1 MVVGRVRA
9 GLKRNAAGALA
20 PLGLLLALLPG
31 LAGAQQNYPYPGYM
45 PFPYGGQQ
53 PQGETANAAPPYQQG
68 WPPFGGYPQQAPARQ
83 QGGPFGYPGS
93 QAPQQGG
100 QPYSPPQQQGP
111 STPRWPSAPGQSRQG
126 QQPSPGGQWPSPF
139 GQLQQPYGQ
148 PQQNYGQPQSYGQP
162 QQPYGQPQQPYGQ
175 PGYPGYGQAPAGSY
189 GQSAPGGNRVPP
201 EVEVEVMERH
211 PYVQQTLVM
220 TLRVSSP
227 ETIASIDPSL
237 PNTPS
242 LIFKRLGDRPST
254 STRVR
259 GGQQVVT
266 HAFHYAVTP
275 LKEGSVQVPAISVT
289 GSFASGANRAF
300 ETAATAPVAIQ
311 VLPMDPGLHPWLP
324 LHGLILEA
332 YLEDDATPVAGQ
344 PLTLEVQLS
353 AVGASGSQLPSLE
366 KQLNTPGFRVY
377 KEDAE
382 TEGQLSSNGKYLTGR
397 RTERFTLV
405 PQHGGKIQIPELSLS
420 WWNVDLGRVE
430 TTTVPIRQIVASGSA
445 LPGDTDE
452 LFPGAS
458 SFLLWAPLAAVFGVT
473 VGFWVLAW
481 LRHKRFVQVVEEE
494 MAIIAAFG
502 AQRFRA
508 FMAWLAP
515 IRRLQ
520 RLRQLFVRSL
530 PRAFRLW
537 FCVRLVN
544 NESDPEDWTYMLKFL
559 ANKHLGIPSQLP
571 LRELGARLSAIH
583 ARSDRRV
590 MDGLMQQL
598 EAAMYGGGSIDFT
611 AWKRAFR
618 RQLRPAWWRPRR
630 DRRPRALGPRHLP
643 RLNPGA

>member
-1 MVVGRVRA
+1 MVSERGQPET
-9 GLKRNAAGALA
+9 GRNAARALA
-20 PLGLLLALLPG
+20 SLGLLLALLPA

-53 PQGETANAAPPYQQG
+53 PQDETPDAASPYRQG
-68 WPPFGGYPQQAPARQ
+68 WPPFGGYPQQAPPQQ

-93 QAPQQGG
+93 QPPQQGG
-100 QPYSPPQQQGP
+100 QPFSPPQQQRP
-111 STPRWPSAPGQSRQG
+111 TTPQWPSVPGQSRQG
-126 QQPSPGGQWPSPF
+126 QQLSPGAQWPSPF
-139 GQLQQPYGQ
+139 GQ
-148 PQQNYGQPQSYGQP
+148 PQQNYGQPRQPYGQP
-162 QQPYGQPQQPYGQ
+162 RQPYGQPQQPFGQ
-175 PGYPGYGQAPAGSY
+175 PGYPGYGQAPAGAY
-189 GQSAPGGNRVPP
+189 GQPAATGVRVPP

-211 PYVQQTLVM
+211 PYVQQTLIM

-227 ETIASIDPSL
+227 ETIASIDPSI

-242 LIFKRLGDRPST
+242 LIFKRLGDRPSA

-289 GSFASGANRAF
+289 GSFASGADRNF
-300 ETAATAPVAIQ
+300 VTAATAPVAIQ

-344 PLTLEVQLS
+344 PLTLEVHVS

-377 KEDAE
+377 KEDSE

-405 PQHGGKIQIPELSLS
+405 PQHGGKIRIPELSLA
-420 WWNVDLGRVE
+420 WWNVDLGRAE
-430 TTTVPIRQIVASGSA
+430 TTTVPIKQIVASGSA
-445 LPGDTDE
+445 LAGKTDE

-458 SFLLWAPLAAVFGVT
+458 SLLLWVPLAAVFGVT

-494 MAIIAAFG
+494 VAIIAAFG
-502 AQRFRA
+502 AERLRA

-515 IRRLQ
+515 VRRLQ

-544 NESDPEDWTYMLKFL
+544 HETDPEDWTYMLKFL
-559 ANKHLGIPSQLP
+559 ANKHLGIQPQLP

-583 ARSDRRV
+583 ARSDQRV

-618 RQLRPAWWRPRR
+618 QQLRPAWWRPRR
-630 DRRPRALGPRHLP
+630 DRRPPAIGPRHLP
-643 RLNPGA
+643 RLNPGS